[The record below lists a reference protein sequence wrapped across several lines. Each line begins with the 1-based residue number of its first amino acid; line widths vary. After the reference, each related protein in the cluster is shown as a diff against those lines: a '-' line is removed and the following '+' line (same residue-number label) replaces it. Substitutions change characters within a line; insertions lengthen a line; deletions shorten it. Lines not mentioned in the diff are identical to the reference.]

1 MLQVSVFSL
10 FLMLFSLWK
19 PGNSE
24 VFDSNG
30 RLIQVENAFQATLKS
45 ERSIMV
51 TKGKEAI
58 FILTVS
64 PKIFD
69 YSTDNSKILPL
80 TKQSYICGTGIASDI
95 RYLTNKLFETSLDHT
110 VHYHT
115 EMPIER
121 LANELSSTIHE
132 NTLSQ
137 QTRPFGVSLILFGS
151 NDLSSYSSSLSS
163 SDSFKII
170 EIDPLGNMHDCIVSC
185 VGNQLLLLLLLLL
198 LHLQS

>member
-1 MLQVSVFSL
+1 MILQQLSFFLLLLTLLSV
-10 FLMLFSLWK
+10 WK
-19 PGNSE
+19 FAGSE
-24 VFDSNG
+24 VFDANG

-51 TKGKEAI
+51 TKGKESI

-69 YSTDNSKILPL
+69 YSVDNSKILPL
-80 TKQSYICGTGIASDI
+80 RKQSYICGTGIASDI
-95 RYLTNKLFETSLDHT
+95 RYLTNKLFELSLDHT
-110 VHYHT
+110 VRYHT

-151 NDLSSYSSSLSS
+151 NDLSSLSS
-163 SDSFKII
+163 SNNYKII
-170 EIDPLGNMHDCIVSC
+170 ELDPLGNMHDCVVSC
-185 VGNQLLLLLLLLL
+185 VGKQLFSLLFSLSLFVVLFA
-198 LHLQS
+198 